1 MREKIWKGFVFF
13 LPLLI
18 GSILSYFLIENISLY
33 EAIGVEDGILE
44 WTQFVFLISSV
55 CLSIFLAFRFK
66 KEKILFVIYILFSLA
81 LLFVALE
88 EISWG
93 ERIFDGVNTDLVP
106 VSIMERNIQGE
117 INIHNIDS
125 IHSKIGYVYILLG
138 FLGCYSWLILC
149 ISKKVFSLN
158 KSLLKILEQIIPS
171 WIFFF
176 YFLPLFINLF
186 TNYGFRPQDYEVV
199 EFILS
204 LGIMLYLIDG
214 YKKEKWWDV
223 LDSMELKTPLTI
235 ILRLSS

>member
-1 MREKIWKGFVFF
+1 MKEKIWKGFVFF

-18 GSILSYFLIENISLY
+18 GGILYYLLIKNTRLY

-44 WTQFVFLISSV
+44 WTQFLFLIISV
-55 CLSIFLAFRFK
+55 CLSILLAFRLK
-66 KEKILFVIYILFSLA
+66 TEKILFVIYILFSLA
-81 LLFVALE
+81 FLFVALE

-93 ERIFDGVNTDLVP
+93 ERIFDGVNPDLVP
-106 VSIMERNIQGE
+106 VSLMERNIQGE

-125 IHSKIGYVYILLG
+125 IHTKIGYVYILLG
-138 FLGCYSWLILC
+138 FLGCFSWLILC

-158 KSLLKILEQIIPS
+158 KSLLKIVEQIVPS

-186 TNYGFRPQDYEVV
+186 TNYGFRPQDYESV

-204 LGIMLYLIDG
+204 LGILLYLVNGHRNRTILS
-214 YKKEKWWDV
+214 E
-223 LDSMELKTPLTI
+223 DS
-235 ILRLSS
+235 